1 MKRSLYFIVIA
12 FLVLPSCTP
21 ILDDEVSSAS
31 IIEETAQQVG
41 DVMAS
46 IDESSGAST
55 GNLAGY
61 QKSFDKMYAKYV
73 PSTKL
78 ETFIDS
84 LNPTAVAAS
93 CSSGTF
99 STCSSNTITRTFSGC
114 TVGTATFNGSVSL
127 VWGGSSTNCQMGSNN
142 DTITR
147 TPNFTMTG
155 RRNATLYVTK
165 PTGSIGQVMTWLSGS
180 SSATR
185 TYSYANYGIN
195 RKFVLNSTTL
205 YDQTTATTS
214 ALTVT
219 SALRYNRVLNGGTLR
234 VTNNITGNVC
244 TFSPT
249 NVTWGSS
256 TCNCPTQGSWSGS
269 CTSTGSVT
277 LEINGCGSGTY
288 TEGSDIT
295 SVTFDRC
302 GT

>member
-1 MKRSLYFIVIA
+1 MKHNAFYVISS
-12 FLVLPSCTP
+12 FLLLTGCTP
-21 ILDDEVSSAS
+21 ILQDLSANS
-31 IIEETAQQVG
+31 ATIEETAQQVG

-46 IDESSGAST
+46 IDESGGSS

-61 QKSFDKMYAKYV
+61 QKSFDKMYATYV

-78 ETFIDS
+78 ETLFDS
-84 LNPTAVAAS
+84 LNPTVVAAS

-114 TVGTATFNGSVSL
+114 TVGSATFNGTVSL
-127 VWGGSSTNCQMGSNN
+127 AWSGSSTNCQMGSTS

-165 PTGSIGQVMTWLSGS
+165 PSGSTGQVMTWTSGS
-180 SSATR
+180 TSATR
-185 TYSYANYGIN
+185 IYSYANGGIN
-195 RKFVLNSTTL
+195 RKFVLNSTAL
-205 YDQTTATTS
+205 FDQTTATTTP
-214 ALTVT
+214 LTIT
-219 SALRYNRVLNGGTLR
+219 SSLRYNRVLNGGSLR
-234 VTNNITGNVC
+234 VTNNLTGNVC

-256 TCNCPTQGSWSGS
+256 SCNCPTQGYWTGS
-269 CTSTGSVT
+269 CTSTGSIT
-277 LEINGCGSGTY
+277 LEITGCGTGTY
-288 TEGSDIT
+288 TEGNDFT